1 MIINGLVSGDKM
13 KELSQRENEIIE
25 LLISGYDY
33 NDIAKSLRISA
44 RTVHTY
50 IERIINKLQAS
61 NKVSAVANYMKLQY
75 EK

>member
-1 MIINGLVSGDKM
+1 MIINGLVSGEKM

-33 NDIAKSLRISA
+33 GDIANLLKISV
-44 RTVHTY
+44 RTVQTY
-50 IERIINKLQAS
+50 LERILNKLQVNS
-61 NKVSAVANYMKLQY
+61 KYSAIAIYTKSQY

>member
-1 MIINGLVSGDKM
+1 M

-33 NDIAKSLRISA
+33 GDIANLLKISV
-44 RTVHTY
+44 RTVQNY
-50 IERIINKLQAS
+50 LEIILNKLQVNS
-61 NKVSAVANYMKLQY
+61 KYSAIAIYTKSQY

>member
-1 MIINGLVSGDKM
+1 M

-33 NDIAKSLRISA
+33 GDIANLLKISV
-44 RTVHTY
+44 RTVQTY
-50 IERIINKLQAS
+50 LERILNKLQ
-61 NKVSAVANYMKLQY
+61 VSSKYSAIAIYTKSQY

>member
-1 MIINGLVSGDKM
+1 M

-33 NDIAKSLRISA
+33 GDIANLLKISV
-44 RTVHTY
+44 RTVQTY
-50 IERIINKLQAS
+50 LERILNKLQVNS
-61 NKVSAVANYMKLQY
+61 KYSAIAIYTKSQY